1 MPFYGVS
8 CFKKS
13 ERGMDIMN
21 QVLILTRN
29 ILAEQEIQQKLQA
42 LNYEVYCSVS
52 VFDYC
57 NQSQEMIDFFKFFQ
71 YVILSESICESEVNS
86 LIPLLRGYSLNII
99 RKVET
104 KMTKRDQKYL
114 EAEKLDAIISINDSV
129 DELRECLYTMKNRTG
144 SMDEHYIN
152 DNVVPL
158 SGKVS
163 LVSANYLQKAGGA
176 NERKQQISAVLHRLS
191 PTELK
196 ILSIL
201 TEAGDHVITRE
212 VICHKI
218 WEEEA
223 TKSHLASLSSTV
235 TRIKSKFEQ
244 VNLDNTAIHT
254 LWGKGYLINQQLLD
268 YLKSESFFNRVVS
281 NG

>member
-1 MPFYGVS
+1 MG
-8 CFKKS
+8 
-13 ERGMDIMN
+13 IMN

-29 ILAEQEIQQKLQA
+29 ILAEQEIQQKLQT

-52 VFDYC
+52 IFDYC
-57 NQSQEMIDFFKFFQ
+57 NQSQEISDFFKFFQ

-86 LIPLLRGYSLNII
+86 LIPLLRGHSLNII

-114 EAEKLDAIISINDSV
+114 EAEKFDAIISITDSI
-129 DELRECLYTMKNRTG
+129 DELRESLYTVRKKTEL
-144 SMDEHYIN
+144 MDEYSLN

-163 LVSANYLQKAGGA
+163 LVNSNYLQMTGGTS
-176 NERKQQISAVLHRLS
+176 ERKQQISAVLHRLS

-212 VICHKI
+212 VICHRI

-244 VNLDNTAIHT
+244 VHLDNTAIHT

>member
-1 MPFYGVS
+1 
-8 CFKKS
+8 
-13 ERGMDIMN
+13 MDIMN

-29 ILAEQEIQQKLQA
+29 ILAEQEIQQKLQG

-57 NQSQEMIDFFKFFQ
+57 NQSQEMLDFFKFFQ
-71 YVILSESICESEVNS
+71 YVILSESICESEVNA
-86 LIPLLRGYSLNII
+86 LIPLLREYSLNII
-99 RKVET
+99 RKVESKVT
-104 KMTKRDQKYL
+104 KKDQKYL
-114 EAEKLDAIISINDSV
+114 ETEKLDAIISITDSV
-129 DELRECLYTMKNRTG
+129 DELRECLYAVKRKAELA
-144 SMDEHYIN
+144 DEYSIN

-163 LVSANYLQKAGGA
+163 YINANLLQKTGVTS
-176 NERKQQISAVLHRLS
+176 ERKQQISEVIHRLS

-201 TEAGDHVITRE
+201 IEAGDHVITRE
-212 VICHKI
+212 VICHRV

-244 VNLDNTAIHT
+244 VNMENTAIHT
-254 LWGKGYLINQQLLD
+254 LWGKGYLLNQQLLD
-268 YLKSESFFNRVVS
+268 YLKSESFFNRIVS